1 MTKKKLSSC
10 PLPIIPAKAGIC
22 SFLFPD
28 KYFQLLTVNFGLLI
42 INYNSFHALL
52 EEHLFLTQVFWQK
65 HYPQP
70 FCQSKT
76 TTN

>member
-52 EEHLFLTQVFWQK
+52 DTNPLLTQIACQK
-65 HYPQP
+65 HYPRS
-70 FCQSKT
+70 FYQSKT